1 MNYCQTCNG
10 SKTVAQLLMPW
21 DRFIDIAIPVR
32 IGANSHDISAQ
43 ELLKKVK
50 QLPCPDCSV
59 PKVMLIA
66 EKIAET
72 VETKKDSNEDNRKDG

>member
-1 MNYCQTCNG
+1 MNYCQTCSG

-32 IGANSHDISAQ
+32 IGANSHDLSAQ

-59 PKVMLIA
+59 PKVTL
-66 EKIAET
+66 IAET